1 MFSKLLSIPVSDRAE
16 SRCGLSHQS
25 SGCSQS
31 LRTSACLCAVTLLQ
45 SWFLTLRVQRA
56 VDEQQP
62 VMICADGKLLGS
74 RTVIENMRAISSRHG
89 ADPKDVVAHSLKHA
103 ALSALGG
110 AGASSVDIATAGG
123 HKTIESSV
131 PYGHPNMDQ
140 GRRNSEIF
148 GRKRG
153 LERSDVQVVV
163 NNRVGSGRHTH
174 SELCFSHSGH
184 NYGIPGV
191 RCV

>member
-1 MFSKLLSIPVSDRAE
+1 VTEQRAGAAYPTNHPAVRKAYGRRPV
-16 SRCGLSHQS
+16 
-25 SGCSQS
+25 
-31 LRTSACLCAVTLLQ
+31 CAQ

-74 RTVIENMRAISSRHG
+74 RTDMRAISSRHG
-89 ADPKDVVAHSLKHA
+89 ADPKDVVVHSLKHA

-131 PYGHPNMDQ
+131 PYWHPNMDQ
-140 GRRNSEIF
+140 GRRNSEIANV
-148 GRKRG
+148 GWS
-153 LERSDVQVVV
+153 EVTCRSW
-163 NNRVGSGRHTH
+163 
-174 SELCFSHSGH
+174 
-184 NYGIPGV
+184 
-191 RCV
+191 